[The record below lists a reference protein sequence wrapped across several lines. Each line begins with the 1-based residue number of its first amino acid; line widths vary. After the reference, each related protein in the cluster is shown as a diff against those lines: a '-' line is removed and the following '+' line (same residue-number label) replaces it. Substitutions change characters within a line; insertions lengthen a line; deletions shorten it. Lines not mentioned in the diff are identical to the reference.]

1 MHRVKLRA
9 IAHARAG
16 DKGDTSNLALI
27 VFDRRHYASVARQVT
42 PDRVRLWFSPLVRGR
57 AERFE
62 LPELG
67 ALNFVLYQALGG
79 GVTRSV
85 NVDPHGKSRSARL
98 LEMEIDVERVHY
110 HHSASESGGEP
121 WRN

>member
-27 VFDRRHYASVARQVT
+27 VFDRRHYAAVARQVT
-42 PDRVRLWFSPLVRGR
+42 PDRVRAWFSPLVRGR
-57 AERFE
+57 VERFE

-85 NVDPHGKSRSARL
+85 NLDPHGKSRSARL
-98 LEMEIDVERVHY
+98 LEMEVEVDQLPA
-110 HHSASESGGEP
+110 ASTPSSSHSGGGP
-121 WRN
+121 